1 MTSTKRVKNV
11 GGDARRSDDID
22 LDKLGE
28 EVDWWRWVD
37 TKKPREGWDIGNLR
51 IYNFIHIPIV
61 SWDRLNGVWG
71 RLDFEH
77 GWIKQMGKLWG
88 SDLPTNGK
96 TFL

>member
-37 TKKPREGWDIGNLR
+37 TKK
-51 IYNFIHIPIV
+51 
-61 SWDRLNGVWG
+61 
-71 RLDFEH
+71 
-77 GWIKQMGKLWG
+77 Q
-88 SDLPTNGK
+88 
-96 TFL
+96 